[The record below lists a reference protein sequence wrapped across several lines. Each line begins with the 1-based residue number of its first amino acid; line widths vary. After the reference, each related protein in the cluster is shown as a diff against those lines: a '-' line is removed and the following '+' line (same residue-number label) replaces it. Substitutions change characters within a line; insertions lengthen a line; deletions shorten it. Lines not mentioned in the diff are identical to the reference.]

1 MAASK
6 PFHTRGFVSMLMA
19 FAFLGLAVS
28 GVILYIAPPCSVA
41 DRIGWTVFALSKDQ
55 WASTHQVSALFILVL
70 AIIHLFVFN
79 WKTFM
84 LYLRDRRSRKMAERE
99 MEQNPERA
107 SRLRIPRELAAAL
120 IVAVVMYAGALTFMP
135 PFGWLHDGSES
146 FREHYRQEYPSGTG
160 RGMGPGDRDR
170 QGAQRV
176 PGREVMPEQ
185 SETRDVAR
193 DVTED
198 VAQEITQEVAQREGR
213 GLGTG
218 RRDGSGQGYRR
229 SAQSGTEIVTP
240 ERDE

>member
-41 DRIGWTVFALSKDQ
+41 DRIGWTVFAISKDQ
-55 WASTHQVSALFILVL
+55 WASMHQVSALFILVL
-70 AIIHLFVFN
+70 AIIHLFVYN

-99 MEQNPERA
+99 MEQDPERA
-107 SRLRIPRELAAAL
+107 SRFRIPRELVAAL
-120 IVAVVMYAGALTFMP
+120 MVAAVMYAGALTFIA
-135 PFGWLHDGSES
+135 PFGWLHDGSEA

-160 RGMGPGDRDR
+160 RGLGTGDRDR
-170 QGAQRV
+170 QGAYAV
-176 PGREVMPEQ
+176 PDREVLPQQVEMDEM
-185 SETRDVAR
+185 
-193 DVTED
+193 
-198 VAQEITQEVAQREGR
+198 TQEVIPREGS
-213 GLGTG
+213 GLGAG

-229 SAQSGTEIVTP
+229 NAQSQTDDGTP
-240 ERDE
+240 EKDE